1 MERSLTSIELKN
13 CFEEL
18 LNLINMIVATF
29 SVGDEQR
36 AAAV

>member
-13 CFEEL
+13 CFEEM
-18 LNLINMIVATF
+18 LNLINMIVAT
-29 SVGDEQR
+29 VGVDDEQR